1 MAEAALSLRPLYQLQ
16 LRTCAAI
23 AELALRHTADLID
36 ANVDAARRAIA
47 RNLEQC
53 ETLMTGN
60 GTAGA
65 PTFVAVDR
73 VSSADTAS
81 RWQRKWLDTAART
94 QVEMI
99 HLLDQLVADWAA
111 LAGGP
116 VASQP
121 RSQQPVAMVIR
132 SISELFD
139 WTLQAWTGVF
149 GAGPM
154 AAAASSRPIARRN
167 AHGRAMTA

>member
-1 MAEAALSLRPLYQLQ
+1 MADAAVLSLRPLYQLQ
-16 LRTCAAI
+16 LRTCATI
-23 AELALRHTADLID
+23 AELALRGTADLID
-36 ANVDAARRAIA
+36 ANLDAARQAIA
-47 RNLEQC
+47 SNLEQC
-53 ETLMTGN
+53 EALMTGN
-60 GTAGA
+60 GTAA
-65 PTFVAVDR
+65 MQAFVPVDL
-73 VSSADTAS
+73 VSSADTPS

-121 RSQQPVAMVIR
+121 RPQQPVATVIS

-139 WTLQAWTGVF
+139 WTLQSWTGVF
-149 GAGPM
+149 GVGLRTTEARSGAIAG
-154 AAAASSRPIARRN
+154 RN
-167 AHGRAMTA
+167 AH

>member
-1 MAEAALSLRPLYQLQ
+1 
-16 LRTCAAI
+16 
-23 AELALRHTADLID
+23 
-36 ANVDAARRAIA
+36 
-47 RNLEQC
+47 
-53 ETLMTGN
+53 MTGD
-60 GTAGA
+60 GTAGRQ
-65 PTFVAVDR
+65 TLVAVDL

-94 QVEMI
+94 QLEMI

-121 RSQQPVAMVIR
+121 RPQQPVATVIR

-139 WTLQAWTGVF
+139 WTIQSWTGVF

-154 AAAASSRPIARRN
+154 TAEARPAASARRN
-167 AHGRAMTA
+167 TH

>member
-1 MAEAALSLRPLYQLQ
+1 MAEAVFSLRPLYQLQ

-23 AELALRHTADLID
+23 AELALRRTADLID
-36 ANVDAARRAIA
+36 ANVDAARQAIA
-47 RNLEQC
+47 TNLEQC
-53 ETLMTGN
+53 EALMTGD
-60 GTAGA
+60 GSATRQ
-65 PTFVAVDR
+65 TLVAVDL

-121 RSQQPVAMVIR
+121 RPQQPVAMVIR

-139 WTLQAWTGVF
+139 WTIQSWTGVF
-149 GAGPM
+149 GAAPM
-154 AAAASSRPIARRN
+154 RTEASSRPIAHRG
-167 AHGRAMTA
+167 AH

>member
-1 MAEAALSLRPLYQLQ
+1 MADAAVLSLRPLYQLQ

-23 AELALRHTADLID
+23 AELALRRTADLID
-36 ANVDAARRAIA
+36 ANLDAARQAIA
-47 RNLEQC
+47 SNLQQC
-53 ETLMTGN
+53 EALMTGN
-60 GTAGA
+60 GTAGMQA
-65 PTFVAVDR
+65 FVPVDLA
-73 VSSADTAS
+73 SSADTTS

-121 RSQQPVAMVIR
+121 RPQQPVAMVIK

-139 WTLQAWTGVF
+139 WTLQSWTGVF
-149 GAGPM
+149 GAGLGTAEARP
-154 AAAASSRPIARRN
+154 AASARRN
-167 AHGRAMTA
+167 TH

>member
-1 MAEAALSLRPLYQLQ
+1 MAEAVLSLRPLYQLQ

-23 AELALRHTADLID
+23 AELALRRTADLID
-36 ANVDAARRAIA
+36 ANVDAARQAIA
-47 RNLEQC
+47 TNLEQC
-53 ETLMTGN
+53 EALMTGD
-60 GTAGA
+60 GGRQTSG
-65 PTFVAVDR
+65 AVDL
-73 VSSADTAS
+73 VSGADIAS

-121 RSQQPVAMVIR
+121 RPQQPVAMVIR

-139 WTLQAWTGVF
+139 WTIQSWTGVF

-154 AAAASSRPIARRN
+154 TAEASSRPIARRN
-167 AHGRAMTA
+167 AH

>member
-1 MAEAALSLRPLYQLQ
+1 MVEAVLSLRPLYQLQ

-23 AELALRHTADLID
+23 AELALRRTADLID
-36 ANVDAARRAIA
+36 ANVGAARQAIA
-47 RNLEQC
+47 TNLEQC
-53 ETLMTGN
+53 EALMTRDAS
-60 GTAGA
+60 AGRQ
-65 PTFVAVDR
+65 TSGAVDL
-73 VSSADTAS
+73 VSSADMAS

-121 RSQQPVAMVIR
+121 RPQQPVAMVIR

-139 WTLQAWTGVF
+139 WTIQSWTGAF
-149 GAGPM
+149 GGGSMTAE
-154 AAAASSRPIARRN
+154 ASSRQIARRN
-167 AHGRAMTA
+167 TH